1 MIVLSRAQRC
11 ALKRLYDRTPLYP
24 SMGKGPQT
32 TPVLPHHKALTYRNF
47 RKYVSPM
54 FDKSGGIMVPW
65 CGMWLGVE
73 RDGYT
78 HS

>member
-11 ALKRLYDRTPLYP
+11 ALKRLYDRIE
-24 SMGKGPQT
+24 QT
-32 TPVLPHHKALTYRNF
+32 DAYAGIMTYRQF
-47 RKYVSPM
+47 RKTISPM